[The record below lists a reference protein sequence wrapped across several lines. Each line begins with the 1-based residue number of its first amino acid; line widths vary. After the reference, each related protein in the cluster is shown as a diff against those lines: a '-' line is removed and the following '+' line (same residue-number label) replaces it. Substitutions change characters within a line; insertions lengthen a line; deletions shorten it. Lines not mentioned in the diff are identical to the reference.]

1 MKHPVP
7 IAWVLVCLVS
17 SLHAEIRTAGKVTIN
32 KIAPQE
38 KALEFE
44 VVVPAS
50 AHDVWLAM
58 STADGLKTWLTPN
71 AVVDLRPGGD
81 WLAMFPGAAPG
92 GGTIVDFTPE
102 QRLALR
108 AMAPEKF
115 PTVRAERTLAVFT
128 LEAIDDHT
136 TRVRL
141 RQTGWKSGAE
151 WDQAYDYL
159 ADGNAQL
166 LNTLWYRFAKGPID
180 WGKVLART
188 GPKAQ

>member
-1 MKHPVP
+1 MKNPVP
-7 IAWVLVCLVS
+7 LALVLVCLGS
-17 SLHAEIRTAGKVTIN
+17 SLPAEIRTAGKVSIN
-32 KIAPQE
+32 KVAAQE

-50 AHDVWLAM
+50 VHDVWLAM
-58 STADGLKTWLTPN
+58 STSDGLKTWLTPK

-115 PTVRAERTLAVFT
+115 PTVRAETTLAVFT
-128 LEAIDDHT
+128 FEGIDDHS

-141 RQTGWKSGAE
+141 RQTGWKSGPE

-166 LNTLWYRFAKGPID
+166 LNALWYRFAKGPID
-180 WGKVLART
+180 WEKALART
-188 GPKAQ
+188 TPKAQ